1 VGAKRLDGLRVVL
14 VDDDADSLDTMCL
27 VLTLHGA
34 DARGV
39 RTAPQ
44 GFALVRE
51 FRPHVLVSDLS
62 MPGEDGYSLI
72 ARVRALPAG
81 EGGHVP
87 AVALTAHAYA
97 EDRDRALS
105 AGFQSYLSKPVE
117 PDRVVDAIARLATPS
132 P

>member
-1 VGAKRLDGLRVVL
+1 MAGKRLDGVRIVM
-14 VDDDADSLDTMCL
+14 VDDDADSLDTICL

-34 DARGV
+34 ETRGV

-44 GFALVRE
+44 GLEMVRE

-62 MPGEDGYSLI
+62 MPGEDGYTLI
-72 ARVRALPAG
+72 ARVRQLPEE
-81 EGGHVP
+81 EGRHVP

-97 EDRDRALS
+97 EDRDRALR

-117 PDRVVDAIARLATPS
+117 PERVVETVARLAAAVP
-132 P
+132 

>member
-1 VGAKRLDGLRVVL
+1 MAGKRLDGLRILL

-34 DARGV
+34 ETRGV

-72 ARVRALPAG
+72 ARIRALPEE
-81 EGGHVP
+81 EGRHVP

-117 PDRVVDAIARLATPS
+117 PDRVVDAVARLAAPV